1 MARILGLDV
10 GDRRI
15 GLALSDES
23 ELIASPHS
31 VYQRVGWGPDSL
43 YFLSLA
49 QELNVAYIVAGLPL
63 NMDGSMGPQAQKARD
78 FCAQLEKKGLTIEY
92 IDERLTT
99 KSAEMALIEGGMSRQ
114 NRKDTVD
121 KIAAALIL
129 QSYLDAKRHAKSQR
143 TAHQHQED
151 TTMDD
156 LNKDM
161 TPDMEGEEFD
171 NIVELTDEDGVTTAF
186 EYQATIELDGDEY
199 VVLMT
204 PEEDEEDEE
213 GTVVIMKI
221 EEDEDGEDIYVSVDD
236 DDVAQKVF
244 DMFLEYLDEEE
255 EGEE

>member
-1 MARILGLDV
+1 MARILGLDI

-15 GLALSDES
+15 GLALSDET

-31 VYQRVGWGPDSL
+31 VYQRIGWGPDSL

-78 FCAQLEKKGLTIEY
+78 FCVQLEQKGLKVEY

-99 KSAEMALIEGGMSRQ
+99 KSAEMALIEGGMRRQ
-114 NRKDTVD
+114 DRKDTVD
-121 KIAAALIL
+121 KVAAALIL
-129 QSYLDAKRHAKSQR
+129 QSYLDMKRRPKPQ
-143 TAHQHQED
+143 QHQEETD
-151 TTMDD
+151 MDE
-156 LNKDM
+156 NKDL
-161 TPDMEGEEFD
+161 TPEFEEEEEFD

-186 EYQATIELDGDEY
+186 EYQATIELDGAEY
-199 VVLMT
+199 VVLMA
-204 PEEDEEDEE
+204 PEEAEDDEE
-213 GTVVIMKI
+213 GSVVIMKI
-221 EEDEDGEDIYVSVDD
+221 EEQDGEDVYVSVDD

-244 DMFLEYLDEEE
+244 DLFLEYLDEEE

>member
-1 MARILGLDV
+1 MARILGLDI

-15 GLALSDES
+15 GLALSDET

-31 VYQRVGWGPDSL
+31 VYQRIGWGPDSL

-78 FCAQLEKKGLTIEY
+78 FCVQLEQKGLKVEY

-99 KSAEMALIEGGMSRQ
+99 KSAEMALIEGGMRRQ
-114 NRKDTVD
+114 DRKDTVD
-121 KIAAALIL
+121 KVAAALIL
-129 QSYLDAKRHAKSQR
+129 QSYLDMKRRPKPQ
-143 TAHQHQED
+143 QHQEETD
-151 TTMDD
+151 MDE
-156 LNKDM
+156 NKDL
-161 TPDMEGEEFD
+161 TPEFEEEEEFD

-186 EYQATIELDGDEY
+186 EYQATIELDGAEY
-199 VVLMT
+199 VVLMA
-204 PEEDEEDEE
+204 PEEDEDDEE
-213 GTVVIMKI
+213 GSVVIMKI
-221 EEDEDGEDIYVSVDD
+221 EEQDGEDVYVSVDD

-244 DMFLEYLDEEE
+244 DLFLEYLDEEE